1 MIEEHAPE
9 FHDTLEGIAPPCAS
23 TRLVGHETAV
33 MQMLSIVRSGHH
45 AILMDGERGIGKATA
60 AFHLA
65 NALLDGA
72 TLDGDHLPVP
82 DPSSPS
88 VRQVA
93 QGAHPNLI
101 HLTRPR
107 AATGAGFKTAITIDE
122 VRRVQHFLS
131 MTASIDRPRIVIV
144 DPVGDMPRGA
154 ANALLKTLEE
164 PPSNTLFLLVSH
176 GSGGL
181 LPTIRSRCQI
191 VRFAPL
197 QDSEVEEVV
206 ALAGQGAVP
215 ASDMGRLAALSGGRP
230 RQALT
235 LALFGGAELRDSLE
249 KLLAA
254 PRFDTMLAHKLAEVA
269 GARGNDMHN
278 ALLREMAIDIVRSR
292 ARSAALSGDLRGADR
307 LAAFER
313 ELAQRF
319 GEADAFGMD
328 RKQELLVASA
338 RMHDVLGGAGR

>member
-1 MIEEHAPE
+1 MNDQQTPDY
-9 FHDTLEGIAPPCAS
+9 HDTLEGIAPPCAS
-23 TRLVGHETAV
+23 VRLVGHQPPVA
-33 MQMLSIVRSGHH
+33 QMLSIVRSGHH
-45 AILMDGERGIGKATA
+45 AMLLDGEQGIGKATA

-72 TLDGDHLPVP
+72 SLDGDHLPEP
-82 DPSSPS
+82 DPTSAS

-93 QGAHPNLI
+93 QGAHPNLV

-107 AATGAGFKTAITIDE
+107 AATGTGFKTAITIDE

-131 MTASIDRPRIVIV
+131 MTASVDRPRIVIV

-181 LPTIRSRCQI
+181 LATIRSRCQI

-197 QDSEVEEVV
+197 PDDQVAEVI

-215 ASDMGRLAALSGGRP
+215 ASDAGRLAALSGGRP

-235 LALFGGAELRDSLE
+235 LALFGGADLRDSLE

-254 PRFDTMLAHKLAEVA
+254 PRFDTMLAHRLAEVA
-269 GARGNDMHN
+269 GAKGNDTHN
-278 ALLREMAIDIVRSR
+278 MLLREMAIDIVRSR
-292 ARSAALSGDLRGADR
+292 ARSTALSGDLRGADR

-313 ELAQRF
+313 DLAQRF

-328 RKQELLVASA
+328 RKQEMLVASA
-338 RMHDVLGGAGR
+338 RMHDVLGSVGR